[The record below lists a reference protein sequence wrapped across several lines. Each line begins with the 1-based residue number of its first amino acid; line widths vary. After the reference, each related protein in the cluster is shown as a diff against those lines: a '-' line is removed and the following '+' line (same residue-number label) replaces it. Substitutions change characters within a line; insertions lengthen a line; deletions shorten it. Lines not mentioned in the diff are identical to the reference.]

1 MQRTAPL
8 QTLALFALMALLVGC
23 SAEVS
28 PSSSEDTGSDPSES
42 SDELEGVESGDT
54 LESESDAD
62 SPEGGEEYA
71 SSTGEALGSEDE
83 TGSELLEESG
93 EETAE
98 ETAEETGEETEE
110 DEGGDLGQ
118 EWEDGTEL
126 LPLNP
131 EDPLGTITIEEVD
144 TLFGSGDSAHVSAGF
159 HAPPL
164 APDPMETHGDCRVD
178 FFDPAVEG
186 LPPSTLNA
194 GLITIQGL
202 LLPAFLHAET
212 TVEGPLYE
220 SNLTGDTLDV
230 FDAPGT
236 PLSISSNGGLDI
248 PAFTG
253 VLTTPTPVALV
264 EPATGI
270 DKSINTAKP
279 LLISW
284 NADKNASRMVLF
296 LAVLD
301 YAFEPIAGPVVTC
314 VLEGDPG
321 SHVVPAEALQ
331 NLPTKFLHKVVVS
344 VTRVHEETLT
354 STLIPITLI
363 ATRTTAG
370 IANAN

>member
-1 MQRTAPL
+1 
-8 QTLALFALMALLVGC
+8 MALLVGC

-28 PSSSEDTGSDPSES
+28 PSSSENTGSDPSES
-42 SDELEGVESGDT
+42 SDELEGDEDGDT

-62 SPEGGEEYA
+62 SPEGGEENDP
-71 SSTGEALGSEDE
+71 STGEVLGSEDE
-83 TGSELLEESG
+83 TGSEFLEESG

-98 ETAEETGEETEE
+98 EAGEETAGEE

-126 LPLNP
+126 LPPNP
-131 EDPLGTITIEEVD
+131 EDPMGTITIEELD

-164 APDPMETHGDCRVD
+164 IPDPMETHGDCRVD

-212 TVEGPLYE
+212 TVAGPLYE

-253 VLTTPTPVALV
+253 VLTTPTPVALL

-301 YAFEPIAGPVVTC
+301 YAFEPIPGPVVTC
-314 VLEGDPG
+314 VLAGDPG

-331 NLPTKFLHKVVVS
+331 ALPTKFLHKVVVS
-344 VTRVHEETLT
+344 VTRVHEETLK